1 MGRLG
6 GEPGRGALS
15 WEFGGWSF
23 PFWWRCDRS
32 VMAVGGEGDS
42 QAYLGPRGVG
52 VCPGDMM
59 IDWVSPA
66 LRGMRPL
73 GLYRP
78 SAWAL
83 RGRTRWRLAADWR
96 ELAAVIPIR

>member
-1 MGRLG
+1 MGQLG
-6 GEPGRGALS
+6 GEPGRGHLPG
-15 WEFGGWSF
+15 EFGGWSF

-32 VMAVGGEGDS
+32 VMAGGGEGDS

-59 IDWVSPA
+59 IDWVSP
-66 LRGMRPL
+66 RPAGDAAARSIQAVRL
-73 GLYRP
+73 
-78 SAWAL
+78 AL
-83 RGRTRWRLAADWR
+83 RGRTGWRLAADWR